1 MGRPILGT
9 VQYFEPRTEGK
20 GDHTVWFFTLATVEG
35 GKSGRIIPVEIEGSR
50 FVGAVRLGDIIEVKG
65 KWKEGNKPLRV
76 KEVYNRTL
84 GCKAGRK

>member
-9 VQYFEPRTEGK
+9 VKYFEPRTEGK
-20 GDHTVWFFTLATVEG
+20 GGHTVWFFTLTTAEG
-35 GKSGRIIPVEIEGSR
+35 GESGRIIPVEIEGSR

>member
-1 MGRPILGT
+1 MGKPIIGT
-9 VQYFEPRTEGK
+9 VKYFQPRTEWRG
-20 GDHTVWFFTLATVEG
+20 TSIVWFFTVASYEG
-35 GKSGRIIPVEIEGSR
+35 GHSGSLIPVEIEGSR
-50 FVGAVRLGDIIEVKG
+50 FVGAIRPGDVVEVKG